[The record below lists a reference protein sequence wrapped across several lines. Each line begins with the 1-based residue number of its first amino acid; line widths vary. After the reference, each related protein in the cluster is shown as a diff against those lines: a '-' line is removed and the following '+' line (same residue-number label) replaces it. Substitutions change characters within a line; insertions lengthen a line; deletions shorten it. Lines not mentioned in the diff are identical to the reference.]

1 METAAL
7 WKHRTRDPDRTSQ
20 SWCFH
25 RAWKT
30 QRVSH
35 CSHRPDAYLSTT
47 KSVTD
52 VLAQIVNHVMALDTS
67 GMRPG
72 IWLVGGLEAPPTLRH
87 SVMFSG
93 VGGLCVVRSNLVRD
107 HLRPHLGQPVGVNL
121 KDDGPVLHDTA
132 DLEPGI

>member
-52 VLAQIVNHVMALDTS
+52 VLAQVVNHVMALDTS
-67 GMRPG
+67 GPRPPRMMFKSLG
-72 IWLVGGLEAPPTLRH
+72 RRPKAPPTFPIFNQSILAGRVA
-87 SVMFSG
+87 S
-93 VGGLCVVRSNLVRD
+93 
-107 HLRPHLGQPVGVNL
+107 
-121 KDDGPVLHDTA
+121 
-132 DLEPGI
+132 